1 MKIINSIKNYLF
13 GLFLITV
20 SCSKENDAIS
30 PILIG
35 KGALVESSYAV
46 TIDDVY
52 HFLSDRAQTRSQ
64 SFRIDPVITGNDT
77 TLYIINYENGWEIL
91 SSDTRAPRVFAQSDF
106 GSISEKDLRSVP
118 ALALLYEQFISK
130 IKFLKAHPDYSVQE
144 LFFEKWDSSSPKQRG
159 QYNYKGNRSGV
170 NEVVKNH
177 LLQTKWGQGH
187 PWNIRAPYTSI
198 NLQQH
203 CLTGC
208 GPVAMAQL
216 LYYLHDN
223 GGIQY
228 SPFID
233 CYTYK
238 YIPNNADYV
247 CLEPGD
253 VTFIPAMGNPNSV
266 WDSMP
271 LDSLCTGQ
279 SFEAVSTLMIDMG
292 RVTNSRYYRL
302 FTSTY
307 AYELATSFISDF
319 HMAINSEDVD
329 FEYLSDLIIQNN
341 IPAILLIGH
350 VSPWVYWSN
359 GHYVVADAMKEYYQ
373 ENNGDLQGRYVGFNW
388 GWDGQCDDIWLNT
401 DIINWNIL
409 SYNFNSLY
417 YMVYVPVFD

>member
-1 MKIINSIKNYLF
+1 M
-13 GLFLITV
+13 
-20 SCSKENDAIS
+20 
-30 PILIG
+30 
-35 KGALVESSYAV
+35 
-46 TIDDVY
+46 
-52 HFLSDRAQTRSQ
+52 
-64 SFRIDPVITGNDT
+64 
-77 TLYIINYENGWEIL
+77 
-91 SSDTRAPRVFAQSDF
+91 
-106 GSISEKDLRSVP
+106 
-118 ALALLYEQFISK
+118 
-130 IKFLKAHPDYSVQE
+130 
-144 LFFEKWDSSSPKQRG
+144 
-159 QYNYKGNRSGV
+159 
-170 NEVVKNH
+170 
-177 LLQTKWGQGH
+177 
-187 PWNIRAPYTSI
+187 
-198 NLQQH
+198 
-203 CLTGC
+203 
-208 GPVAMAQL
+208 
-216 LYYLHDN
+216 
-223 GGIQY
+223 
-228 SPFID
+228 
-233 CYTYK
+233 
-238 YIPNNADYV
+238 
-247 CLEPGD
+247 
-253 VTFIPAMGNPNSV
+253 TFIPAMGNPNSV